1 MFAWCILYI
10 PPEHM
15 NSPTGVS
22 PLYVR
27 SHFQLLPD
35 SQEVTP
41 WAALHDLFGRLLHQF
56 SDPGIKHG
64 ILHLLGECANHYT
77 VEMLWYQ
84 KWSGDLVENKALD
97 EYKVKILLS

>member
-56 SDPGIKHG
+56 SDPGIT
-64 ILHLLGECANHYT
+64 ESCTCEANVQIT
-77 VEMLWYQ
+77 TLWRCYDIRSDQ
-84 KWSGDLVENKALD
+84 EIWW
-97 EYKVKILLS
+97 KIKL